1 MADLSPVQDSHK
13 DIITVVELK
22 QENERLKEQLSVL
35 KRLLANG
42 WVKLIIN
49 VIIILLLQC
58 RSPYVSSECLKDDV
72 IATVIFHNSSETR

>member
-49 VIIILLLQC
+49 VIIIYYYNAGVLM
-58 RSPYVSSECLKDDV
+58 
-72 IATVIFHNSSETR
+72 

>member
-42 WVKLIIN
+42 
-49 VIIILLLQC
+49 
-58 RSPYVSSECLKDDV
+58 
-72 IATVIFHNSSETR
+72 